1 LVDLVEVEQVLRLLV
16 LHGEAFALQDNGLF
30 IQLNLV
36 ETLQDLQNVLSLPAE
51 DVPLSQHIDN
61 LELFDPRF
69 QNTGLVH
76 LDKDV
81 SDLHL
86 YEEGPAAW
94 GLLGGG
100 R

>member
-1 LVDLVEVEQVLRLLV
+1 MEVEQVLRLLV
-16 LHGEAFALQDNGLF
+16 LHGEAFPLQDNELF
-30 IQLNLV
+30 IQLTLV

-61 LELFDPRF
+61 LELFDPGF
-69 QNTGLVH
+69 LNMGLVH
-76 LDKDV
+76 LDKDF

-86 YEEGPAAW
+86 YEDGPAAC